1 MMLAMSKKVKDMLLN
16 ERPDVVVHA
25 AAYTN
30 VDKAELETELAY
42 QVNAMGAF
50 ISQRLANS
58 SGPSLSMSV
67 QIMCS
72 MERRISPMRR
82 RICTNPLNIYGH
94 SKLLGEKFVTM
105 TCSKH
110 FIVRT
115 SWLYGTKG
123 TNFVTKVLEK
133 ARSNPTS
140 FHCG

>member
-1 MMLAMSKKVKDMLLN
+1 MDILLN

-30 VDKAELETELAY
+30 VDKAELEKESAY
-42 QVNAMGAF
+42 QVNALGALH
-50 ISQRLANS
+50 IAKACET
-58 SGPSLSMSV
+58 SGPNSSMSV
-67 QIMCS
+67 RIMYS
-72 MERRISPMRR
+72 MERRELPMTREISPIR
-82 RICTNPLNIYGH
+82 LNVYGH
-94 SKLLGEKFVTM
+94 SKLLGEKFVAM

-133 ARSNPTS
+133 ARRESYT
-140 FHCG
+140 FHSR